1 MKINAKLDFDLVAV
15 ESEDTVHVLLDL
27 TAPTPESTEARPP
40 ATLQVVLDRSG
51 SMAGDRLE
59 AALVAIDRLLNRLGP
74 EDRFGLVMFD
84 DQVQVPVAAGP
95 VGDGSH
101 ARAVLPQIFAG
112 GMTDLASGYMRGIQ
126 EAQRVT
132 PDDGSATLVLLSDGH
147 ANTGVT
153 DWATLE
159 QFAAGAQRARVSS
172 STVGIGLGYDEDLLA
187 VIARGGSGNTHFAES
202 GDDAGAALASEVE
215 GLLTESVQAV
225 SLTVRPSD
233 DVSAV
238 RLYNDLPATSIDGG
252 FMVELG
258 NLHAAEQ
265 RRLILEA
272 DVPAI
277 AGVGLASICDL
288 ELRWVDLGTMKSE
301 RADIPVHVNVV
312 PGDEAAG
319 RTQDPEVTTELSF
332 QKAQRAKREASD
344 ALAEG
349 DVSRAQQI
357 YRGASAVLDDVDLDQ
372 VDASVATEVAEEL
385 KMLQLLE
392 MQAESDQLM
401 ARKRGMADHHMKSR
415 KRGRKGMS

>member
-1 MKINAKLDFDLVAV
+1 MQINTKLDFDLVAV
-15 ESEDTVHVLLDL
+15 ENEDTVHILLDL
-27 TAPTPESTEARPP
+27 TAPTPADAEARPP

-51 SMAGDRLE
+51 SMADGRLE
-59 AALVAIDRLLNRLGP
+59 AALVAIDRLLGRLGP

-95 VGDGSH
+95 VGDRIH
-101 ARAVLPQIFAG
+101 ARSVLAQIYPG
-112 GMTDLASGYMRGIQ
+112 GMTDLASGYTRGIQ

-132 PDDGSATLVLLSDGH
+132 PEDGSATLVLLSDGH
-147 ANTGVT
+147 ANVGVT
-153 DWATLE
+153 DLDALE
-159 QFAAGAQRARVSS
+159 QFASGAQRARISS

-187 VIARGGSGNTHFAES
+187 AIARGGAGNTHFAEN

-225 SLTVRPSD
+225 SLTVRPSN
-233 DVSAV
+233 DVAAV
-238 RLYNDLPATSIDGG
+238 RLYNDLPATTIDGG

-288 ELRWVDLGTMKSE
+288 ELRWIDLETMKSE

-319 RTQDPEVTTELSF
+319 PDREPRGDDRAQLPAGAARQAGGVGGARRRRPRPREANVERCLDR
-332 QKAQRAKREASD
+332 AQRARPLGRA
-344 ALAEG
+344 ARGRRG
-349 DVSRAQQI
+349 DRR
-357 YRGASAVLDDVDLDQ
+357 RGAGP
-372 VDASVATEVAEEL
+372 
-385 KMLQLLE
+385 
-392 MQAESDQLM
+392 
-401 ARKRGMADHHMKSR
+401 RGPRRAGGDR
-415 KRGRKGMS
+415 